1 MFSKLIGMKTFR
13 VNKRNYEVRYY
24 QNTNLHGS
32 ITYSFETQVGEND
45 KVIFDDKYFHVLEE
59 RTHDLLSAAIYSRM
73 VVDYVLDKE
82 VDE

>member
-1 MFSKLIGMKTFR
+1 MFSQLIGKKTFR
-13 VNKRNYEVRYY
+13 VNRRDYEVRYY

-32 ITYSFETQVGEND
+32 VTYSFETQVGEDD

-59 RTHDLLSAAIYSRM
+59 RTYDLLAAAIYSRM
-73 VVDYVLDKE
+73 VADYVMDKE